1 MLEPAAERSDPRLTS
16 EEYFG
21 LVAKGVLRPDDRVE
35 LLEGVVV
42 AMSPQDPPHAAALRR
57 ADTALRRALGPHAV
71 ISVQSPLALGPHSV
85 PEPDVAVVPGRE
97 ADYDRAHPT
106 TALLVIEVADSSLVQ
121 DRVTKTRIYA
131 AAAVPETWIINLR
144 DDCVEVFRTPDPATR
159 TYRATRVAQRGESL
173 DLVAFP
179 EARIAVDEVLPATE

>member
-1 MLEPAAERSDPRLTS
+1 MLEPAAEQSDPRLTS
-16 EEYFG
+16 AEYFG
-21 LVAKGVLRPDDRVE
+21 LVATGVLRPEDRVE

-42 AMSPQDPPHAAALRR
+42 AMSPQSPPHAAALRR
-57 ADTALRRALGPHAV
+57 TDTALRRALGAHAV

-85 PEPDVAVVPGRE
+85 PEPDVAVLPGCE

-106 TALLVIEVADSSLVQ
+106 TALLVIEVADSSLAQ

-131 AAAVPETWIINLR
+131 AAGVAETWIINLR
-144 DDCVEVFRTPDPATR
+144 DDCVEVFREPDPATR
-159 TYRATRVAQRGESL
+159 TYRSARVVQRGESL

-179 EARIAVDEVLPATE
+179 AARIAVDDVLPAAE

>member
-16 EEYFG
+16 DEFFG
-21 LVAKGVLRPDDRVE
+21 LVAKGVLQPDDRVE

-42 AMSPQDPPHAAALRR
+42 AMSPQNPPHAAALRR
-57 ADTALRRALGPHAV
+57 ADTALRRALGPDTV
-71 ISVQSPLALGPHSV
+71 ISVQSPIALGPHSV
-85 PEPDVAVVPGRE
+85 PEPDVAVLPGRE
-97 ADYDRAHPT
+97 SDYDRVHPT

-144 DDCVEVFRTPDPATR
+144 DDCVEVFRTPDPSTR
-159 TYRATRVAQRGESL
+159 TYRITRIAKRGERL
-173 DLVAFP
+173 DLVGFAD
-179 EARIAVDEVLPATE
+179 ARIAVDELLPAAE